1 MALFDTNAI
10 TSAANS
16 DGEFKLAARLW
27 NADIRFEVGP
37 EAYLLRMREGRISE
51 FSKIDAPKWDVKIS
65 APESDWRAFAAGA
78 EALLSGFDGGG
89 DAPEFQARRRPA
101 RLQSLLSRHLQT
113 FRTDAPGRV
122 TRISRCHVS
131 IPQPAATSI

>member
-65 APESDWRAFAAGA
+65 APESDWRELLQPVPRPFYQDLMAAVTRQNFKLEGD
-78 EALLSGFDGGG
+78 LLGFNPYYR
-89 DAPEFQARRRPA
+89 ATCRLFELMRPA
-101 RLQSLLSRHLQT
+101 
-113 FRTDAPGRV
+113 A
-122 TRISRCHVS
+122 
-131 IPQPAATSI
+131 